1 LITITFLETHED
13 IFQDTIS
20 YLGDLSICSVAT
32 TSEEILL
39 YLAETNK
46 TNPAGFLKCAFS

>member
-1 LITITFLETHED
+1 MHEN
-13 IFQDTIS
+13 IFQDTVS

-39 YLAETNK
+39 YLAGTNK